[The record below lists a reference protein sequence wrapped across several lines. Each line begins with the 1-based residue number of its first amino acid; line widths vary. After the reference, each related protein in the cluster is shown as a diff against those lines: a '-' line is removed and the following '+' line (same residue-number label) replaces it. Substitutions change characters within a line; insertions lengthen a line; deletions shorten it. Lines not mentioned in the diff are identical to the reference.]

1 MTFSPYQHQDPRQ
14 IALQRQI
21 EQSRQ
26 DGDTERLQRLELQWV
41 HRFGVTSLPGAD
53 QPMVQAESPRYQSEQ
68 QESNPITGDPVEG
81 VQTAAEVP
89 QERLESPSG
98 IERFTSLLRESLDEV
113 ARALDESNG
122 DALESER
129 AASAPVPLAS
139 PRRLRRWLT
148 PVTNDEFPQAS

>member
-41 HRFGVTSLPGAD
+41 HRFGVTSLPAAA
-53 QPMVQAESPRYQSEQ
+53 QPMVQAESHRHERVQPA
-68 QESNPITGDPVEG
+68 PEG
-81 VQTAAEVP
+81 P

-98 IERFTSLLRESLDEV
+98 IERFTSLLRDSLDEV
-113 ARALDESNG
+113 ARTLDESNAESNG
-122 DALESER
+122 VVLESER
-129 AASAPVPLAS
+129 PASAPVPLAS